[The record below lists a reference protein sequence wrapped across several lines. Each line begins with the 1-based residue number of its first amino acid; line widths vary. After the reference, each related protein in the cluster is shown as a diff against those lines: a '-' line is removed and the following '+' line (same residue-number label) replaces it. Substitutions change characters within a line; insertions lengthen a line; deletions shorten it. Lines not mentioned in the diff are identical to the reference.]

1 MSGFSGHGWG
11 MSDQAKGLLI
21 TFFGVLF
28 VVPDSLFVRLIEAD
42 ALTIAFWRL
51 LLAGGLSAVW
61 ILVTRGTAPFRAVF
75 RTGRYGLIFM
85 AGVGSS
91 GVMFVV
97 AVSLT
102 SVANVVFIIASLP
115 VFAAIFSRIF
125 LSEPFGLRTLL
136 TIAAVLPGLAIIA
149 YGSGETENASLAG
162 DLLALSVSAF
172 FAAALTAARH
182 ARDTS
187 MVPGVAMG
195 YTIAALVILPFAEPL
210 QVPVAQAPLV
220 LGHAA
225 VILTSSVLIA
235 IGPRFITS
243 AEVGLLVLLESVLAP
258 LLAWAVIGENPGL
271 YALIGGS
278 IVIGALA
285 VSNVVL
291 LVRQR
296 RADRMSTLHDQ
307 R

>member
-1 MSGFSGHGWG
+1 
-11 MSDQAKGLLI
+11 MSDQAKGLWI

-28 VVPDSLFVRLIEAD
+28 VVPDSLFVRLIDAE

-51 LLAGGLSAVW
+51 LLAGGLSALW
-61 ILVTRGTAPFRAVF
+61 ILLTKGGEPFRAVL
-75 RTGRYGLIFM
+75 RTGRYGLIYM
-85 AGVGSS
+85 TGVGAS
-91 GVMFVV
+91 GVLFVV

-102 SVANVVFIIASLP
+102 SIANVVFIIASLP

-125 LSEPFGLRTLL
+125 LQEPFSPRTLL

-162 DLLALSVSAF
+162 DLLALSVSAL

-182 ARDTS
+182 VRATS

-195 YTIAALVILPFAEPL
+195 YVAAALIIAPFADPFSM
-210 QVPVAQAPLV
+210 PVSQTPLV
-220 LGHAA
+220 IGHAA
-225 VILTSSVLIA
+225 VILVSSVLIA

-258 LLAWAVIGENPGL
+258 LLAWVVVGESLGVHTL
-271 YALIGGS
+271 VGGA
-278 IVIGALA
+278 IIIGALFI
-285 VSNVVL
+285 SNLYVL
-291 LVRQR
+291 MRQNR
-296 RADRMSTLHDQ
+296 VALSPE
-307 R
+307 